1 VTSVSA
7 TRARNSSRPSA
18 SSSKPRPSVG
28 TPVPSSPGAPR

>member
-7 TRARNSSRPSA
+7 TRASQPSRPSA

-28 TPVPSSPGAPR
+28 TPLPSSPGPPR

>member
-7 TRARNSSRPSA
+7 TRASQTSRPPA

-28 TPVPSSPGAPR
+28 TPVPGSPGAPR